1 MIKGRKMSGQMGG
14 EKRTAL
20 NRRIEKIVPEKNL
33 LLVRGSVPGAPNNIV
48 VIRAS

>member
-1 MIKGRKMSGQMGG
+1 MAGQMGG

-33 LLVRGSVPGAPNNIV
+33 LMIRGSVPGSRNNIV
-48 VIRAS
+48 VIRSS